1 LGHNA
6 ISAVERLVLG
16 GEALNERPQIVGKQG
31 HQEYRGAGT
40 HLAAAAT
47 LARSVSGFGFVI
59 SLPLTDTVGVWPI
72 PDVACGLLREPAAAQ
87 VDAACI
93 RAQGEAAGRNIRA
106 GRGGLAG
113 AAQKIGA
120 AVLGTGDL
128 TDSVADR
135 PASTR

>member
-1 LGHNA
+1 M
-6 ISAVERLVLG
+6 LG
-16 GEALNERPQIVGKQG
+16 GEALNERPQIVGKRG

-87 VDAACI
+87 VDAART
-93 RAQGEAAGRNIRA
+93 RAQGEAAAGRNIRA
-106 GRGGLAG
+106 GLAG